1 MQVIYPLNVCVNG
14 LRLQKCKACFKQLK
28 NLSNVV
34 KTKADQVG
42 RHGSAFKELQLLL
55 APLDY

>member
-1 MQVIYPLNVCVNG
+1 MLVCVHG